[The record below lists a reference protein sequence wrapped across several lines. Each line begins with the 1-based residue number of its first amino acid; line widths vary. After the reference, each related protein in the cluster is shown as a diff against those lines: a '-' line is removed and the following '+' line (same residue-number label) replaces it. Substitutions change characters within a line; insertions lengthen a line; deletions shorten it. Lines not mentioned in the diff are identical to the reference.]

1 MTLYKEI
8 PFLRIIIPLCAGI
21 ISALHIDLSV
31 FAFLI
36 IISVTLISSLA
47 IIPNGK
53 KNENI
58 LFGITLTVALML
70 FGNILFSLEKKS
82 ITELRHEEQL
92 FQCTFEDYPEK
103 RETGYRAKV
112 SLRTSLINDSIIPVK
127 GSMMLYVRSD
137 SVKTSFKPGDVIMI
151 KCTPEIITNRGN
163 PYEFDYKFYM
173 ENQGF
178 RYMAFLN
185 DDDIS
190 GHTIPDNLKL
200 KHRALIVR
208 ENIIDMYRQRGI
220 EGRNLALI
228 AAMTVGE
235 KTLLEPDQR
244 DSFIK
249 AGIMHIMAVSGL
261 HAMILSLFIFKALF
275 FLKKRFNLL
284 RVIIAIIFLW
294 GFAFVTGLTPSV
306 MRAALMFSFV
316 QAGSLMKRPV
326 NSMNS
331 VLASAFVL
339 ILIKP
344 SVIFNTGFLLSYS
357 AVIFIITFYKGLYI
371 LFNAKTWLGDQIWQS
386 AVVTLV
392 AQAGV
397 LSFTIMS
404 FNRFPTYFLIANIV
418 IVPLA
423 SLIIV
428 MGCII
433 PMLYPIVFLSKFL
446 AVVVNKLTSLAEFL
460 TVKTVSIPGS
470 SIEGI
475 GMTMPECILLT
486 ITLFLFMLWFTKKD
500 SRILNP
506 VLVFMLIMAIYNL
519 FTTTNIKK
527 TNELIVYN
535 ISGETVIGVRT
546 GKTMNIFSSDSAS
559 INDVDRHCSALGLR
573 QKLMPLQNIPA
584 YIEIGGKR
592 IVISNEINDV
602 IFERSNP
609 DFIILSGQRPTVRN
623 MEDLKDFQGTIIVSS
638 SAYQRFRLPDNI
650 TSQLQHVEY
659 VRTSGSFQQIL

>member
-1 MTLYKEI
+1 MTLHKEI
-8 PFLRIIIPLCAGI
+8 PFLRVVVPLCAGI
-21 ISALHIDLSV
+21 ITALYIDLSR
-31 FAFLI
+31 FSFILI
-36 IISVTLISSLA
+36 AIALAVSFSSTLI
-47 IIPNGK
+47 NRR

-58 LFGITLTVALML
+58 LFGFAFTFSLML
-70 FGNILFSLEKKS
+70 LGNIMFSLEKNS
-82 ITELRHEEQL
+82 ITELRHEEQFFL
-92 FQCTFEDYPEK
+92 CTLDDYPEK
-103 RETGYRAKV
+103 RENGYRAKV
-112 SLRTSLINDSIIPVK
+112 SLHTSRINDSVTAVK
-127 GSMMLYVRSD
+127 GSMLLYLRSNSGDML
-137 SVKTSFKPGDVIMI
+137 FKPGDILTI
-151 KCTPEIITNRGN
+151 RCIPEKISNRGN

-178 RYMAFLN
+178 KYMTFLTDN
-185 DDDIS
+185 NIVSHVSS
-190 GHTIPDNLKL
+190 GNMKL
-200 KHRALIVR
+200 KHKALIIR
-208 ENIIDMYRQRGI
+208 ENIIEMYRKRGI
-220 EGRNLALI
+220 EGRNLALV

-244 DSFIK
+244 ESFIK
-249 AGIMHIMAVSGL
+249 AGVMHIMAVSGL
-261 HAMILSLFIFKALF
+261 HAMILSMFVFKLLF
-275 FLKKRFNLL
+275 FLKNRFNFF
-284 RVIIAIIFLW
+284 RVVIAIIFLW

-357 AVIFIITFYKGLYI
+357 AVIFIIAFYKGLYA

-423 SLIIV
+423 SLIII

-433 PMLYPIVFLSKFL
+433 PMLYPIAFLSKFL
-446 AVVVNKLTSLAEFL
+446 AIIVNKLTSLAEFL

-475 GMTMPECILLT
+475 GMTMPECVLL
-486 ITLFLFMLWFTKKD
+486 IIIISLFAFWITKKD
-500 SRILNP
+500 GRALNIMLAFALIL
-506 VLVFMLIMAIYNL
+506 ATYNL
-519 FTTTNIKK
+519 FTTTNLKK

-535 ISGETVIGVRT
+535 SYNETIIGIRT
-546 GKTMNIFSSDSAS
+546 GKTISVFSSDSTLS
-559 INDVDRHCSALGLR
+559 SDVNRHCSALGLR
-573 QKLMPLQNIPA
+573 YKLAKLNNTPA
-584 YIEIGGKR
+584 YIEVNEKKIL
-592 IVISNEINDV
+592 VTNEIDNH
-602 IFERSNP
+602 ILEQSMP
-609 DFIILSGQRPTVRN
+609 DFVILTGQRPTI
-623 MEDLKDFQGTIIVSS
+623 KSKHFQAPIIVSS
-638 SAYQRFRLPDNI
+638 SVPQRFRLDDSI
-650 TSQLQHVEY
+650 KTIHY
-659 VRTSGSFQQIL
+659 VRTSGAFQANF